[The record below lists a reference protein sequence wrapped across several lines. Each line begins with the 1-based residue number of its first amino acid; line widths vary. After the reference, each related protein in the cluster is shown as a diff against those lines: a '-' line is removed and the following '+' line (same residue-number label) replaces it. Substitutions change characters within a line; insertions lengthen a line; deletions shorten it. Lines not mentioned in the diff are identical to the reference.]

1 MKGKFS
7 HLTAA
12 VAAGALVATPIAV
25 QANTR
30 APDTST
36 YSSQGGDDD
45 DGAAGLLLGGES
57 NLSGSDLLLALF
69 GTLGVIG
76 AIAILVSGKSSGDN
90 PRRPTEEPDV
100 PVQSNGAT

>member
-1 MKGKFS
+1 MKGRIS

-12 VAAGALVATPIAV
+12 VGAVALVATPVAV

-36 YSSQGGDDD
+36 YSSQGGGDDD
-45 DGAAGLLLGGES
+45 RAAGLLLGGES
-57 NLSGSDLLLALF
+57 NLSGSDWLLALF

-76 AIAILVSGKSSGDN
+76 AIAILVSSQTGDED
-90 PRRPTEEPDV
+90 PRRPRGGSDGPI
-100 PVQSNGAT
+100 QSNGAT